1 MYQDPQEKGRGPAA
15 RVYRTAVLLIAVL
28 LLITTAVGSTA
39 AFLVTKPEPVEEAF
53 AYAQVSCQVTQSGNA
68 LAVQNTGTAQAYIR
82 ASYAVN
88 WRLDGEESIA
98 AAVPEGYS
106 YGLIEDPQGAWVDG
120 GDGYFYYPYPVDPG
134 DETPSLLTC
143 SVSRPEEPEYTL
155 SVEVVA
161 EAIQSVP
168 EAAVKAAWGLSID
181 TNGNLIVPPQN

>member
-1 MYQDPQEKGRGPAA
+1 MYQDPQEKGQGPAA

-28 LLITTAVGSTA
+28 LLVSTAVGSTA
-39 AFLVTKPEPVEEAF
+39 AFLVTKTEPVVEDF
-53 AYAQVSCQVTQSGNA
+53 AYAQVSCQVTQSGSA

-88 WRLDGEESIA
+88 WRDGEGKIA
-98 AAVPEGYS
+98 AAAPEGYS
-106 YGLIEDPQGAWVDG
+106 CDLVKDPQGAWVEG

-143 SVSRPEEPEYTL
+143 SVSYPENPKYTL

-161 EAIQSVP
+161 EAIQSDP
-168 EAAVKAAWGLSID
+168 AEAAADAWGVGVSGGML
-181 TNGNLIVPPQN
+181 TVQ

>member
-1 MYQDPQEKGRGPAA
+1 MHQDPQEKGRGSAA
-15 RVYRTAVLLIAVL
+15 RIYRTAVLLIAVL

-39 AFLVTKPEPVEEAF
+39 AFLVTKTEPVEEAF
-53 AYAQVSCQVTQSGNA
+53 AYAQVSCQVTDA

-88 WRLDGEESIA
+88 WLDGEGHIA
-98 AAVPEGYS
+98 AAVPENYS
-106 YGLIEDPQGAWVDG
+106 CDPVETPQWEKGE
-120 GDGYFYYPYPVDPG
+120 DGYFYYPYPVAPG

-161 EAIQSVP
+161 EAIQSNP
-168 EAAVKAAWGLSID
+168 AEAAADAWGVRVSGDML
-181 TNGNLIVPPQN
+181 TAH

>member
-39 AFLVTKPEPVEEAF
+39 AFLVTKTGPVVEDF
-53 AYAQVSCQVTQSGNA
+53 AYAQVSCQVTDTMG
-68 LAVQNTGTAQAYIR
+68 VKNTGTAQAYIR

-88 WRLDGEESIA
+88 WRLDGEGHIA
-98 AAVPEGYS
+98 AAAPEGYS
-106 YGLIEDPQGAWVDG
+106 SGLVKDPQGAWVEG

-134 DETPSLLTC
+134 DEAPSLLTC
-143 SVSRPEEPEYTL
+143 SVSRPEDPEYTL

-161 EAIQSVP
+161 EAIQSNP
-168 EAAVKAAWGLSID
+168 AEAAEDAWGVTVSDGKL
-181 TNGNLIVPPQN
+181 TAY

>member
-39 AFLVTKPEPVEEAF
+39 AFLVTKTEPVVEDF
-53 AYAQVSCQVTQSGNA
+53 AYAQVSCQVTRSDNA
-68 LAVQNTGTAQAYIR
+68 LAVQNTGTAPAYIR

-88 WRLDGEESIA
+88 WRLDGDENIA
-98 AAVPEGYS
+98 AAVPEDYS
-106 YGLIEDPQGAWVDG
+106 YVLDKNPQWEKG
-120 GDGYFYYPYPVDPG
+120 GDGYFYYPDPVDPG

-143 SVSRPEEPEYTL
+143 SVSYPENPKYTL

-161 EAIQSVP
+161 EAIQSNP
-168 EAAVKAAWGLSID
+168 AEAAEDAWGVTVSGGVL
-181 TNGNLIVPPQN
+181 TAQ

>member
-39 AFLVTKPEPVEEAF
+39 AFLVTKTGPVVEDF
-53 AYAQVSCQVTQSGNA
+53 AYAQFSCQVTDTMG
-68 LAVQNTGTAQAYIR
+68 VKNTGTAQAYIR

-88 WRLDGEESIA
+88 WLDGEENIV
-98 AAVPEGYS
+98 AAVPEDYS
-106 YGLIEDPQGAWVDG
+106 CDLAENPQWEKG

-134 DETPSLLTC
+134 GEAPSLLTC
-143 SVSRPEEPEYTL
+143 SVSRPENPEYTL

-161 EAIQSVP
+161 EAIQSTP
-168 EAAVKAAWGLSID
+168 AEAAEDAWGVRVS
-181 TNGNLIVPPQN
+181 NGMLTVQ

>member
-39 AFLVTKPEPVEEAF
+39 AFLVTKTGPVVEDF
-53 AYAQVSCQVTQSGNA
+53 AYAQVSCQVTRSDSA

-88 WRLDGEESIA
+88 WRDGEGIIA
-98 AAVPEGYS
+98 AVTPEGYS
-106 YGLIEDPQGAWVDG
+106 CDLDENQGAWVDG

-134 DETPSLLTC
+134 DEAPSLLTC
-143 SVSRPEEPEYTL
+143 SVFYPENPKYTL

-161 EAIQSVP
+161 EAIQSTP
-168 EAAVKAAWGLSID
+168 AEAAEEAWGVTVSDDVL
-181 TNGNLIVPPQN
+181 TVQ

>member
-39 AFLVTKPEPVEEAF
+39 AFLVTKTGPVVEDF
-53 AYAQVSCQVTQSGNA
+53 AYAQVSCQVTET

-82 ASYAVN
+82 ASYAIN

-106 YGLIEDPQGAWVDG
+106 YDLDENQGAWVEG
-120 GDGYFYYPYPVDPG
+120 GDGYFYCLTPVDPG
-134 DETPSLLTC
+134 GETPSLLTC
-143 SVSRPEEPEYTL
+143 SVLCPEEPVYTL

-161 EAIQSVP
+161 EAIQSNP
-168 EAAVKAAWGLSID
+168 AEAAEDAWGVRVSDDVL
-181 TNGNLIVPPQN
+181 TVH

>member
-15 RVYRTAVLLIAVL
+15 RIYRTAVLLIAVL

-39 AFLVTKPEPVEEAF
+39 AFLVTKTGPVEESF
-53 AYAQVSCQVTQSGNA
+53 AYAQVSCQVTRSGNA

-106 YGLIEDPQGAWVDG
+106 CDLAENPQWEKGE
-120 GDGYFYYPYPVDPG
+120 DGYFYYPYPVAPG

-143 SVSRPEEPEYTL
+143 SPSYPEEPAYTL

-161 EAIQSVP
+161 EAIQSDP
-168 EAAVKAAWGLSID
+168 AEAAADAWGVRVSDGML
-181 TNGNLIVPPQN
+181 TVQ

>member
-1 MYQDPQEKGRGPAA
+1 MHQDPQEKSRGPAA

-39 AFLVTKPEPVEEAF
+39 AFLVTKTEPVEEAF

-68 LAVQNTGTAQAYIR
+68 LGVQNTGTAQAYIR

-88 WRLDGEESIA
+88 WLDVNGNIVA
-98 AAVPEGYS
+98 AAPEGYS
-106 YGLIEDPQGAWVDG
+106 CGLVEDPQDAWVEG

-134 DETPSLLTC
+134 SETPSLLTC
-143 SVSRPEEPEYTL
+143 SVSRPENPEYTL

-161 EAIQSVP
+161 EAIQSDP
-168 EAAVKAAWGLSID
+168 AEAAEEAWGVAVSGDVL
-181 TNGNLIVPPQN
+181 TAY

>member
-15 RVYRTAVLLIAVL
+15 WVYRTAVLLIAVL

-39 AFLVTKPEPVEEAF
+39 AFLVTKTEPVVEDF
-53 AYAQVSCQVTQSGNA
+53 AYAQVSCQVTDA

-106 YGLIEDPQGAWVDG
+106 CDPVENPQWEKGE
-120 GDGYFYYPYPVDPG
+120 DGYFYYPYPVDPG
-134 DETPSLLTC
+134 GETPSLLTC

-161 EAIQSVP
+161 EAIQSDP
-168 EAAVKAAWGLSID
+168 AEATADAWGVAVSDGVL
-181 TNGNLIVPPQN
+181 TAH

>member
-28 LLITTAVGSTA
+28 LLISTAVGSTA
-39 AFLVTKPEPVEEAF
+39 AFLVTKTEPVVENF
-53 AYAQVSCQVTQSGNA
+53 AYAQVSCQVTRSGNA

-98 AAVPEGYS
+98 VAVPEGYS
-106 YGLIEDPQGAWVDG
+106 DGLVEDPQGAWVDG

-134 DETPSLLTC
+134 SETPSLLIC
-143 SVSRPEEPEYTL
+143 SPSYPEDPEYTL

-161 EAIQSVP
+161 EAIQSDP
-168 EAAVKAAWGLSID
+168 AEAAADAWGVGVSGGML
-181 TNGNLIVPPQN
+181 TVQ

>member
-39 AFLVTKPEPVEEAF
+39 AFLVTKTGPVVEDF
-53 AYAQVSCQVTQSGNA
+53 AYAQVSCQVTDTMG
-68 LAVQNTGTAQAYIR
+68 VKNTGTAQAYIR

-88 WRLDGEESIA
+88 WLDRDGHIA
-98 AAVPEGYS
+98 SAAPEGYS
-106 YGLIEDPQGAWVDG
+106 CDLDPQGAWVDG

-134 DETPSLLTC
+134 GETPSLLTC
-143 SVSRPEEPEYTL
+143 GVYYPEDPKYTL

-161 EAIQSVP
+161 EAIQSTP
-168 EAAVKAAWGLSID
+168 AEAAEEAWGVRVSDDVL
-181 TNGNLIVPPQN
+181 TVH

>member
-1 MYQDPQEKGRGPAA
+1 MHQDPQEKGRGPAA

-39 AFLVTKPEPVEEAF
+39 AFLVTKTEPVEEAF
-53 AYAQVSCQVTQSGNA
+53 AYAQVSCQVTDA

-88 WRLDGEESIA
+88 WLDGDENIA
-98 AAVPEGYS
+98 AATPEGYS
-106 YGLIEDPQGAWVDG
+106 CGLVEDPQDAWVEG

-134 DETPSLLTC
+134 SETPSLLTC
-143 SVSRPEEPEYTL
+143 SVSRPEDPEYTL

-161 EAIQSVP
+161 EAIQSDP
-168 EAAVKAAWGLSID
+168 AEAAEDAWGVAVS
-181 TNGNLIVPPQN
+181 GGVLIAH

>member
-28 LLITTAVGSTA
+28 LLISTAVGSTA
-39 AFLVTKPEPVEEAF
+39 AFLVTKTGPVVEDF
-53 AYAQVSCQVTQSGNA
+53 AYAQVSCQVTDTMG
-68 LAVQNTGTAQAYIR
+68 VKNTGTAQAYIR

-98 AAVPEGYS
+98 AAVPEDYS
-106 YGLIEDPQGAWVDG
+106 CDLAENPQWEKG

-134 DETPSLLTC
+134 DEAPSLLTC
-143 SVSRPEEPEYTL
+143 SAFYPEDPKYTL

-161 EAIQSVP
+161 EAIQSNP
-168 EAAVKAAWGLSID
+168 AEAAEEAWGVTVS
-181 TNGNLIVPPQN
+181 NGVLTVH

>member
-1 MYQDPQEKGRGPAA
+1 MHQDPQEKGRGSAA
-15 RVYRTAVLLIAVL
+15 RIYRTAVLLIAVL

-39 AFLVTKPEPVEEAF
+39 AFLVTKTEPVEEAF
-53 AYAQVSCQVTQSGNA
+53 AYAQVSCQVTDA

-88 WRLDGEESIA
+88 WLDGEGHIA
-98 AAVPEGYS
+98 AAVPENYS
-106 YGLIEDPQGAWVDG
+106 CDPVETPQWEKGE
-120 GDGYFYYPYPVDPG
+120 DGYFYYPYPVAPG

-161 EAIQSVP
+161 EAIQSNP
-168 EAAVKAAWGLSID
+168 AEAAADAWGVRVSGGML
-181 TNGNLIVPPQN
+181 TAH

>member
-1 MYQDPQEKGRGPAA
+1 MHQDPQEKGRGPAA

-39 AFLVTKPEPVEEAF
+39 AFLVTKTKPVKEDF
-53 AYAQVSCQVTQSGNA
+53 VYAQVSCQVTDTMG
-68 LAVQNTGTAQAYIR
+68 VKNTGTAQAYIR

-88 WRLDGEESIA
+88 WLDGEENIVVA
-98 AAVPEGYS
+98 APEGYS
-106 YGLIEDPQGAWVDG
+106 YDLDENQGAWVDG
-120 GDGYFYYPYPVDPG
+120 GDGYFYYPYPVAPG

-161 EAIQSVP
+161 EAIQSDP
-168 EAAVKAAWGLSID
+168 AEAAADAWGVTVSGGVL
-181 TNGNLIVPPQN
+181 TAH

>member
-28 LLITTAVGSTA
+28 LLISTAVGSTA
-39 AFLVTKPEPVEEAF
+39 AFLVTKTEPVVEDF
-53 AYAQVSCQVTQSGNA
+53 AYAQVSCQVTDTMG
-68 LAVQNTGTAQAYIR
+68 VKNTGTAQAYIR

-98 AAVPEGYS
+98 AAVPEDYS
-106 YGLIEDPQGAWVDG
+106 CALVENPQWEKG

-134 DETPSLLTC
+134 DEAPSLLTC
-143 SVSRPEEPEYTL
+143 IVSCPEDPTYTL

-161 EAIQSVP
+161 EAIQSNP
-168 EAAVKAAWGLSID
+168 AGAAEDAWGVRVSDGVL
-181 TNGNLIVPPQN
+181 TVH